1 MLKIETRSKNLKM
14 ELCNDFGVWGQ
25 SIPNLESSAFVKEFS
40 ALLNTQINN
49 QTILQEKMERLK
61 LSLSFVNEREKKQKG
76 LITAKLKLE
85 KQLKEA
91 KAKFGPNASNTIL
104 LNEKQKKLIVICRL
118 WSSNTYGQSP
128 MI

>member
-1 MLKIETRSKNLKM
+1 
-14 ELCNDFGVWGQ
+14 
-25 SIPNLESSAFVKEFS
+25 
-40 ALLNTQINN
+40 
-49 QTILQEKMERLK
+49 MERLK